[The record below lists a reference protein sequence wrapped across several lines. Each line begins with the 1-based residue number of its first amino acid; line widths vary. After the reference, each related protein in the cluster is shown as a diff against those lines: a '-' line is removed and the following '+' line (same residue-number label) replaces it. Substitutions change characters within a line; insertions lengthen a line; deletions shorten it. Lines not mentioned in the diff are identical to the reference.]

1 MEIKNKKITLIDYIL
16 NDKVP
21 FTKQEYEQIKTDT
34 LELLISPLKVISL
47 LIAISGLFAMVF
59 EVSHSKDHGFLIYS
73 IRFAATLISFIILV
87 FLYTPIGK
95 RNPVKLVHI
104 LLLTIIISSG
114 IMIFIMPQTLFI
126 NTQIVGLMIFTSALF
141 LSWEVKNQ
149 IIVAIYYN
157 IVFAGAIIIS
167 KQQYYFTA
175 NNIIEPI
182 AFVSFMSIISII
194 GSAVNFKLRLQLA
207 EKSFHV
213 QLSEQKFRSIFDNS
227 LEGRFQSSID
237 GKFLTVNTSMAKILG
252 YETTEELM
260 QINIKVDLYRFY
272 KDRDNLILL
281 LRERGFVENF
291 PITLKKKN
299 GKYVVISLNARIVFD
314 SQDESKVYIEGNI
327 RDITMRVY
335 AEEKKKKAEE
345 ALRYEKE
352 RSDKLAAA
360 AMQSSVAKSQFLANM
375 SHEIRTPMNGIIGYL
390 TLIEKEAYE
399 DAAEMAQ
406 FIASAKHSAE
416 SLLDI
421 INNILDLS
429 KIESG
434 KMELHNEDFELSSIT
449 NEAIEMLKTKIEEKG
464 LKIRNIIKEG
474 TPTLLNGDSAR
485 LRQILVNLISNS
497 VKFTSKGMIKI
508 YFSATS
514 VQDKFVTLGGYVEDT
529 GIGINSKN
537 LRDLFKPFSQ
547 IDSSHTRKFGG
558 TGLGL
563 AICKEF
569 INMMGGTIWVESVE
583 GEGSKFNFTIKVKL
597 QDNPENFKDQ
607 DLKEDE
613 SIVIPESD
621 IKLIR
626 QKFRLLLAEDNLVN
640 QKLISR
646 ILQESGYKAYTVSNG
661 QEAVDEFK
669 ANGYD
674 LILMDC
680 QMPEKDGYTATA
692 EIRTLNV
699 EGHPNTLP
707 IIAITAHAL
716 SGDKE
721 KCILAGMNDYV
732 AKPIFPD
739 QLISKVDKWLRLNT
753 TSLPVKLNPMKEQQ
767 KLFDLDHLDKMS
779 LGNKEFKHELIDTY
793 IQDLYKRKAKLD
805 DFIKEKMFDKIS
817 KEAHTLKGA
826 SFSVGATKLGEL
838 AFAIEKASKNEDFN
852 EVVNFRNQF
861 VKNMELTKDILNN
874 IVKAENT

>member
-1 MEIKNKKITLIDYIL
+1 METNNKQIALIDYIL

-21 FTKQEYEQIKTDT
+21 FSKQEYDQIKKDSA
-34 LELLISPLKVISL
+34 EFLISPLKVIAL

-59 EVSHSKDHGFLIYS
+59 EVSHSKDHAFYIYLT
-73 IRFAATLISFIILV
+73 RLVATLVAFIILV
-87 FLYTPIGK
+87 FLNFPIGK
-95 RNPVKLVHI
+95 KNPVILVHI

-114 IMIFIMPQTLFI
+114 IMIFMMPQTLFI

-157 IVFAGAIIIS
+157 IVFASAIIIS
-167 KQQYYFTA
+167 KAHIYFLA
-175 NNIIEPI
+175 NIVEAIS
-182 AFVSFMSIISII
+182 FVSFLSIISII

-227 LEGRFQSSID
+227 LEGKFQSSIE

-252 YETTEELM
+252 YDTKEELTDL
-260 QINIKVDLYRFY
+260 NIKVDLYRY
-272 KDRDNLILL
+272 QKDRENLIML
-281 LRERGFVENF
+281 LRERGFVEDY
-291 PITLKKKN
+291 PVTLKKKN

-314 SQDESKVYIEGNI
+314 SHDESKVYIEGNI
-327 RDITMRVY
+327 RDITMQVY
-335 AEEKKKKAEE
+335 ADEKRKKAEE

-360 AMQSSVAKSQFLANM
+360 AMQSSVAKTQFLANM
-375 SHEIRTPMNGIIGYL
+375 SHEIRTPMNGILGYL
-390 TLIEKEAYE
+390 TLIEKETYE
-399 DAAEMAQ
+399 DADEMKQ

-434 KMELHNEDFELSSIT
+434 KMELHNEDFDLTSVI
-449 NEAIEMLKTKIEEKG
+449 NEAVDILKTKIEEKK
-464 LKIRNIIKEG
+464 LTIRKVIKEG

-485 LRQILVNLISNS
+485 LRQILVNLLSNS
-497 VKFTSKGMIKI
+497 VKFTQEGIIKI
-508 YFSATS
+508 YFSAS
-514 VQDKFVTLGGYVEDT
+514 SMQENNLILNCYVEDT

-583 GEGSKFNFTIKVKL
+583 GEGSKFNFTIKVQL
-597 QDNPENFKDQ
+597 QANPDNFKAQ
-607 DLKEDE
+607 VAQNEE
-613 SIVIPESD
+613 VAVAQGPD
-621 IKLIR
+621 IIAAR
-626 QKFRLLLAEDNLVN
+626 QKFRLLLAEDNIVN

-646 ILQESGYKAYTVSNG
+646 ILKEAGYNSFTVSNG
-661 QEAVDEFK
+661 NEAVEEIK
-669 ANGYD
+669 TRKYN
-674 LILMDC
+674 LVLMDC
-680 QMPEKDGYTATA
+680 QMPEKDGYTATS
-692 EIRTLNV
+692 EIRELNI
-699 EGHPNTLP
+699 EGISDKLP

-721 KCILAGMNDYV
+721 KCLTAGMNDYV
-732 AKPIFPD
+732 AKPILPD
-739 QLISKVDKWLRLNT
+739 QLISKIDKWLKLNT
-753 TSLPVKLNPMKEQQ
+753 KNTRPKISPMIEQP
-767 KLFDLDHLDKMS
+767 KLFDTDHLDKMS
-779 LGNKEFKHELIDTY
+779 LGNKEFRAELIQTY
-793 IQDLYKRKAKLD
+793 LQDLSKRKIKLD
-805 DFIKEKMFDKIS
+805 DFIKERLFEKVA

-838 AFAIEKASKNEDFN
+838 AFAIEKAAKNDDFA

-861 VKNMELTKDILNN
+861 VKNIELTRNFLATISDN
-874 IVKAENT
+874 

>member
-1 MEIKNKKITLIDYIL
+1 MDTNNTKITLIDYIL

-21 FTKQEYEQIKTDT
+21 FTKQEYDQIKKDS
-34 LELLISPLKVISL
+34 EGFLISPLKIIAL

-59 EVSHSKDHGFLIYS
+59 EVSHSGDHALYIYLTRLI
-73 IRFAATLISFIILV
+73 ATLIAFVILV
-87 FLYTPIGK
+87 LLNFKFGK
-95 RNPVKLVHI
+95 ENPVFLVHI

-114 IMIFIMPQTLFI
+114 IMIFILPQTLFI

-157 IVFAGAIIIS
+157 IVFASAIIIS
-167 KQQYYFTA
+167 KAHIFFLA
-175 NNIIEPI
+175 NIIESI
-182 AFVSFMSIISII
+182 SFVSFLSIISII

-207 EKSFHV
+207 EKSFHMI
-213 QLSEQKFRSIFDNS
+213 LSEQKFRSIFDNS

-237 GKFLTVNTSMAKILG
+237 GKFLTVNSSMAKILG
-252 YETTEELM
+252 YDTKEELENL
-260 QINIKVDLYRFY
+260 NIKVDLYRYY

-281 LRERGFVENF
+281 LRERGFVENY
-291 PITLKKKN
+291 PVTLKKKN

-314 SQDESKVYIEGNI
+314 SHDESKVYIEGNI
-327 RDITMRVY
+327 RDITTQVY
-335 AEEKKKKAEE
+335 AEEKRKKAEE
-345 ALRYEKE
+345 ALRNEKE

-360 AMQSSVAKSQFLANM
+360 AMQSSIAKTQFLANM

-390 TLIEKEAYE
+390 TLIEKETYE
-399 DAAEMAQ
+399 DVNEMKQ

-434 KMELHNEDFELSSIT
+434 KMELHNEDFDLAAVID
-449 NEAIEMLKTKIEEKG
+449 EAIDILKTKIEEKNLT
-464 LKIRNIIKEG
+464 LKKIIKEG

-497 VKFTSKGMIKI
+497 VKFTQRGSIKI
-508 YFSATS
+508 HCSATAL
-514 VQDKFVTLGGYVEDT
+514 QGNEVTLNCYVEDT

-547 IDSSHTRKFGG
+547 LDSSHTRKFGG

-583 GEGSKFNFTIKVKL
+583 GEGSRFNFTIKVKL
-597 QDNPENFKDQ
+597 QDNPENFRIPVPQND
-607 DLKEDE
+607 
-613 SIVIPESD
+613 ITPVIKGNEA
-621 IKLIR
+621 IEARKKYKLLI
-626 QKFRLLLAEDNLVN
+626 AEDNIVN

-646 ILQESGYKAYTVSNG
+646 ILKEVGYTAVTVSNG
-661 QEAVDEFK
+661 NEAVEEVK
-669 ANGYD
+669 SNKYD
-674 LILMDC
+674 LVLMDC
-680 QMPEKDGYTATA
+680 QMPEKDGYTATT
-692 EIRTLNV
+692 EIRELNL
-699 EGHPNTLP
+699 EGISDKLP

-716 SGDKE
+716 SGDKD
-721 KCILAGMNDYV
+721 KCLSAGMNDYV
-732 AKPIFPD
+732 AKPILPD
-739 QLISKVDKWLRLNT
+739 QLVNKIDKWL
-753 TSLPVKLNPMKEQQ
+753 KLNIKEESVKMAPENEPQ
-767 KLFDLDHLDKMS
+767 KIFDINHLDKMS
-779 LGNKEFKHELIDTY
+779 LGNKEFRSELIQTY
-793 IQDLYKRKAKLD
+793 LQDLTKRKVKLD
-805 DFIKEKMFDKIS
+805 DFIKERMFEKVA

-838 AFAIEKASKNEDFN
+838 AFAIEKAAKNDDLAEI
-852 EVVNFRNQF
+852 VNFRNQF
-861 VKNMELTKDILNN
+861 VKNMELTREFLSNIGDI
-874 IVKAENT
+874 